1 MSAGHACAEDIGAK
15 LLIDKVTVYREG
27 AVVTRSGPVAIPAGT
42 HRLIIKGLPAGV
54 DPKSLHIALD
64 SRAIQLGGIDVAT
77 INEGKFVSEAERGIR
92 HRIEELGDQRQALQD
107 EVSTA
112 QLQLKLLDALATTP
126 AGNPTKPTVDAANL
140 GAVLTTM
147 SSTSMS
153 ARRHLRESNV
163 RLRELDRTLETL
175 KADLAKVA
183 TQSKQS
189 TEVITSVEAGSAA
202 TPNVSV
208 SYGVAD
214 AGWEWV
220 YEARLDTAKKRVSLQ
235 RQGAIENHSGENWN
249 NVELTLT
256 TATPSDDASTP
267 EVGSLFVNLEEPQRL
282 EMRAK
287 AAKASAAATIAA
299 TPVAVPEVAVTGAR
313 RTAQVSA
320 TDYLAEYTVPGRV
333 TVIADRQPRLYPI
346 AENSFDVA
354 LVARVVPSA
363 GHVAHLEA
371 TFTYELDV
379 PVEGG
384 ELQLY
389 RDGAFVGEAATKPFL
404 PGAEIRLPFGNDE
417 KIRVAVHDEPSQ
429 SAERGLISRQLV
441 KETRRRFEITNYHPA
456 PIPVEVID
464 RLPVSQNADVHVE
477 VLKGATDP
485 TIRALDGR
493 AGVLLWRLNALPRK
507 PASIN
512 HYYSVEFPRDRRL
525 MNSEEGVGG

>member
-1 MSAGHACAEDIGAK
+1 
-15 LLIDKVTVYREG
+15 
-27 AVVTRSGPVAIPAGT
+27 
-42 HRLIIKGLPAGV
+42 
-54 DPKSLHIALD
+54 
-64 SRAIQLGGIDVAT
+64 
-77 INEGKFVSEAERGIR
+77 
-92 HRIEELGDQRQALQD
+92 
-107 EVSTA
+107 
-112 QLQLKLLDALATTP
+112 
-126 AGNPTKPTVDAANL
+126 
-140 GAVLTTM
+140 
-147 SSTSMS
+147 
-153 ARRHLRESNV
+153 
-163 RLRELDRTLETL
+163 LRELDRSLETL

-189 TEVITSVEAGSAA
+189 TEVITSVEASAAA

-208 SYGVAD
+208 SYSVAD

-287 AAKASAAATIAA
+287 AAKASAAAMIAA
-299 TPVAVPEVAVTGAR
+299 TPVAVQEVVVTGAR

-333 TVIADRQPRLYPI
+333 TVMADRQPRLYPI

-525 MNSEEGVGG
+525 TNSEEGVGG